1 MVQMSYDNEYKRV
14 KVRFDEALAK
24 EKAQQE
30 AVDKEKDELFSIET
44 LKKEKAKKRKL
55 SKENADK
62 ISKKSQ
68 LSKSRTFVNR
78 NQVQSRLYQSNLS
91 TRLKA
96 NSKFVDKENESRLA
110 YQSKTSAQLEKE
122 SQFKAKR
129 ILSQDSKRGA
139 DVNQTQQFTQQSDI
153 DGSMFGGATGKNFN

>member
-1 MVQMSYDNEYKRV
+1 
-14 KVRFDEALAK
+14 
-24 EKAQQE
+24 
-30 AVDKEKDELFSIET
+30 

-55 SKENADK
+55 SKEKADN

-68 LSKSRTFVNR
+68 ISRSRTLLNR

-96 NSKFVDKENESRLA
+96 NSKYVDKENESRLA
-110 YQSKTSAQLEKE
+110 YQSKTSVQIEKE

-129 ILSQDSKRGA
+129 VLSQDSKRGQE
-139 DVNQTQQFTQQSDI
+139 VNQT
-153 DGSMFGGATGKNFN
+153 